1 MKTSLRTLTGALAAA
16 SALTLV
22 PAVVSGSPAP
32 ERATGGPGAS
42 ATLRNGVLTMRA
54 SGSTTRLHVPSGYHL
69 PAVTTRGLRG
79 GVSFDGQTVVL
90 AYGGQQTDG
99 RSRFLVAERG
109 QLTPLTFR
117 GRVAFDALAPSG
129 SAIYLIR
136 RTSASDPTR
145 YVVLQYNRGDH
156 TLNRVAVKVEFSAGG
171 AGHPDGY
178 AMQGL
183 PLARTTS
190 EDGSW
195 AYTLYDARAHPFIH
209 ALPLGQGAWAACIEL
224 PPAWRD
230 RVGTLQLRAR
240 EYSTVE
246 VLNADGRVVA
256 TADLHS
262 MKLSLAGATPS
273 S

>member
-1 MKTSLRTLTGALAAA
+1 MKTSLRTLTGSLAAA
-16 SALTLV
+16 SALALV
-22 PAVVSGSPAP
+22 PAVVSGSPST

-42 ATLRNGVLTMRA
+42 ATLRSGVLTMHS
-54 SGSTTRLHVPSGYHL
+54 SGGTTRLHVPAGYHL

-90 AYGGQQTDG
+90 AHAGRQTDG
-99 RSRFLVAERG
+99 RSRFLVAEGGR
-109 QLTPLTFR
+109 LTPLTFK

-136 RTSASDPTR
+136 RVSATDPTR
-145 YVVLQYNRGDH
+145 YVVLQYSRSDH
-156 TLNRVAVKVEFSAGG
+156 TLNRVGVKVEFSASGPG
-171 AGHPDGY
+171 RPDGY

-195 AYTLYDARAHPFIH
+195 AYTLYDSREHPFIH

-230 RVGTLQLRAR
+230 RVGTLRLRAR
-240 EYSTVE
+240 AYSTVE
-246 VLNADGRVVA
+246 VLDANGRVVA

-262 MKLSLAGATPS
+262 MKLSLAPAAPS